1 MNLIKT
7 GYQIWDKTI
16 GRLLVFIL
24 VALIRGYQLTISKL
38 IGPVCRYYPSC
49 SHYGLNA
56 VKIHGAGKGSLL
68 TVWRILRCNP
78 WSTGGIDE
86 VPARG
91 NWPVR
96 ESKVIEVSTK
106 SNRQVV

>member
-7 GYQIWDKTI
+7 SYQIWDKTI
-16 GRLLVFIL
+16 GRFLVFSL
-24 VALIRGYQLTISKL
+24 VLLIRSYQLTISKL